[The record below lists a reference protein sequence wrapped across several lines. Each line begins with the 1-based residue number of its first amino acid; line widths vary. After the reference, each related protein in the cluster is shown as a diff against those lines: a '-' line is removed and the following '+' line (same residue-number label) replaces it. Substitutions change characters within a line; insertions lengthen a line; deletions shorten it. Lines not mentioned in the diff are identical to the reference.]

1 MNGFNA
7 VDIVAVLWLLI
18 GLWRGVRQ
26 GLAGALLRLLAVGAA
41 VGVGLLGYAWLGEK
55 MSGTGRL
62 AGAASDL
69 LAFLLITTAV
79 YAVLRLLGLLLKNTV
94 TFAFKGK
101 LEPLGGGFVGLL
113 VSACV
118 ITFVLLLAGQWPQP
132 QMKQWFAEESWSGRL
147 VAEQLGPAWQHLE
160 KKYPAL
166 RLPEGPAAE
175 PSDNILK
182 DVKED
187 AAQAAGKTGQAVV
200 KKAKKAKKH
209 VSDAVV
215 EGSKK

>member
-1 MNGFNA
+1 M
-7 VDIVAVLWLLI
+7 
-18 GLWRGVRQ
+18 
-26 GLAGALLRLLAVGAA
+26 VGAA

-55 MSGTGRL
+55 VSGTGRL
-62 AGAASDL
+62 AGASSDL
-69 LAFLLITTAV
+69 LAFFLITTAV

-147 VAEQLGPAWQHLE
+147 VAEQLGPSWQRLE

-166 RLPEGPAAE
+166 RLPEGAAAE
-175 PSDNILK
+175 PSDNTLK
-182 DVKED
+182 DVKDD
-187 AAQAAGKTGQAVV
+187 AAQAAGKAGQAVV

>member
-94 TFAFKGK
+94 TQMVYKHAISTIVPGRAVAFN
-101 LEPLGGGFVGLL
+101 
-113 VSACV
+113 A
-118 ITFVLLLAGQWPQP
+118 
-132 QMKQWFAEESWSGRL
+132 SGSEDQ
-147 VAEQLGPAWQHLE
+147 A
-160 KKYPAL
+160 
-166 RLPEGPAAE
+166 PAA
-175 PSDNILK
+175 
-182 DVKED
+182 
-187 AAQAAGKTGQAVV
+187 
-200 KKAKKAKKH
+200 
-209 VSDAVV
+209 
-215 EGSKK
+215 